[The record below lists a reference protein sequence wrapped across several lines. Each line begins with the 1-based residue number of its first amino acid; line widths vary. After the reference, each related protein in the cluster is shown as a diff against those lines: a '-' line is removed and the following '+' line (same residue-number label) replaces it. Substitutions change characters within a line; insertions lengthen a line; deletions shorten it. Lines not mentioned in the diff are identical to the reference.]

1 MSEYFRRKTREYE
14 TLLARDLD
22 AAEAVDADGDTCLE
36 MAAAYLEDG
45 RHFLAE
51 NDLPNALAAFAYGHG
66 WLDAGERTGVV
77 IVDTPDDTN

>member
-14 TLLARDLD
+14 ALLARDLD
-22 AAEAVDADGDTCLE
+22 AAEPVDADGAACQE

-77 IVDTPDDTN
+77 NLDTPMDTD